1 MLELARGLRTFET
14 GNLNGDLV
22 ALVKN
27 EAKLTCTDKVWATLL
42 CVLILYSVICQTI
55 HLFYSNSGF
64 FKYEKM
70 INLS

>member
-1 MLELARGLRTFET
+1 M
-14 GNLNGDLV
+14 